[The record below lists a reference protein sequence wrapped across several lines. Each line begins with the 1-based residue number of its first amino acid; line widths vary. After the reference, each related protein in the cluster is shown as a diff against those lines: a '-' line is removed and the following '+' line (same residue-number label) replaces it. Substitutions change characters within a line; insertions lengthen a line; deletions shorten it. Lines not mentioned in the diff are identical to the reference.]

1 MNFSSTDSSVTTWYN
16 TILNSSIDYDS
27 NNTSK
32 LTNNLPEHIILDKN
46 NNEFTLFF
54 DMIGQHFDVLY
65 THIKAY
71 QGIKN

>member
-1 MNFSSTDSSVTTWYN
+1 M
-16 TILNSSIDYDS
+16 IQIIQK
-27 NNTSK
+27 SK

-65 THIKAY
+65 THIK
-71 QGIKN
+71 GLSRNKN